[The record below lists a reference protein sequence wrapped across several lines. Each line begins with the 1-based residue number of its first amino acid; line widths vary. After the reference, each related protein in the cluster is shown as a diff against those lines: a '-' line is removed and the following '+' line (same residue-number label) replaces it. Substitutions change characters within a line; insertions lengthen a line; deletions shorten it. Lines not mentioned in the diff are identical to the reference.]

1 MAKKKKKNKVIR
13 GKKMLFPHN
22 SERLYLRSLRLVL
35 KNIRD
40 NTVQL
45 LIQRLPLILAGAKQ
59 DYSNRA
65 WSDALDRIIEE
76 IDFLADPERVK
87 ANIGVRASGLQIAQ
101 YNSKQIEKTYDQGL
115 GVNIFSQEPWLST
128 QLESFNEQG
137 SALITSL
144 SDDEISSVKQVVLR
158 SVSEGQSLTTTIKNI
173 QKRFAISYRHA
184 KLIARDQ
191 TAKLNGS
198 LTRLRQENLGID
210 TYIWQTSGDDRV
222 RSSHKVLDG
231 MECSWKDSSVYRI
244 PGETNWRKKSSINAF
259 EGQIGQDFQ
268 CRCVSIPVLNED

>member
-13 GKKMLFPHN
+13 GKKMIFPHN
-22 SERLYLRSLRLVL
+22 AERLYLRSLRLVL

-45 LIQRLPLILAGAKQ
+45 LIQRLPIILTSAKQ
-59 DYSNRA
+59 DYSNRS

-87 ANIGVRASGLQIAQ
+87 ANIGIRASGLEIAK
-101 YNSKQIEKTYDQGL
+101 YNSKQIRKTYDQGL

-137 SALITSL
+137 SALILSL

-158 SVSEGQSLTTTIKNI
+158 SVSEGQSLTNTIKNI

-198 LTRLRQENLGID
+198 LTRLRQENLGVE
-210 TYIWQTSGDDRV
+210 TYIWQTSSDDRV
-222 RSSHKVLDG
+222 RASHKVLDG
-231 MECSWKDSSVYRI
+231 MECSWIDSSVYRI
-244 PGETNWRKKSSINAF
+244 PGEDKWRKKSSINAF

-268 CRCVSIPVLNED
+268 CRCVSIPVLNEE